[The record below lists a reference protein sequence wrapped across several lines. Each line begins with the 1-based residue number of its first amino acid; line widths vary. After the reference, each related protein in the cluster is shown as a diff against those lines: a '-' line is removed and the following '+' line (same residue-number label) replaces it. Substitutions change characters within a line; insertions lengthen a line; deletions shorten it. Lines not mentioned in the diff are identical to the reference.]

1 MSSDVTAGKTPDLYG
16 QVHPDETDEMVAA
29 KLQALDE
36 QVAKLLLTDNKKDA
50 SLEPLRQAQIKC
62 PHLLTRDFKLMF
74 LRCEVFNADVSVPIW
89 YGTTIWW

>member
-36 QVAKLLLTDNKKDA
+36 QVA
-50 SLEPLRQAQIKC
+50 
-62 PHLLTRDFKLMF
+62 
-74 LRCEVFNADVSVPIW
+74 
-89 YGTTIWW
+89 